1 MKKILILLT
10 LCFAVIQI
18 TAQSYEE
25 TYLKDEK
32 KRLDKVALVE
42 IEIENFITQ
51 NINTFDFTT
60 VINSVDTTNKETG
73 QPLSASDYA
82 TALNTAKRQK
92 LRNEY
97 FKKNPEKVSLY
108 FAQVLQ
114 QCTNGGFEDNGG
126 STAGYGFASDV
137 YDQSTW
143 AQYTLTPTTVVNPA
157 PNSNVT
163 LVDAGS
169 ADPNIPS
176 IPRVYS
182 GKYAIRLNQPTSV
195 LSRRASLLRRQF
207 IVNER
212 SISYAYALF
221 FQNPADG
228 GHTKDTRYPYYQVRL
243 KNSSGNIVYQRTV
256 DGVSNPIF
264 NYNPSNNILY
274 SGWRCENIDTSQYM
288 GQFVTLEIIMS
299 NCGNSG
305 HYGYGYFDDFCGLP
319 PNCNIPS
326 VGTINLHP
334 RSQTGCPE
342 DPMYITG
349 NYQLPPNA
357 TFQMPGAGIKLDILE
372 ASTGNLVTTLTSPN
386 FPSTNNFSFYVSSY
400 SFYPSGMTSNT
411 EFNFRVRM
419 IYNTGGINQPEVSAN
434 HTNPPG
440 PDVSFKNCNSP
451 CFEEMYINEKV
462 VTSQTFQASGGI
474 YASSQIY
481 PNLEVTYRA
490 GYQIQLLPGFYATGQ
505 DVGIFHAYIGPCEDN
520 NTFTKIPPV
529 NSMAKASETQI
540 LPAEIK
546 IHPNPASGYFKI
558 STGSEKLLS
567 WEMYD
572 LSGKMVLKGTT
583 SDANVQNLLKG
594 NYFLKINL
602 EKRQVSKTV
611 ILK

>member
-10 LCFAVIQI
+10 LCLAVIQI

-32 KRLDKVALVE
+32 KRLDKVTLTE

-51 NINTFDFTT
+51 NINTFDFTE
-60 VINSVDTTNKETG
+60 VINATDTTNKETG
-73 QPLSASDYA
+73 QPLSVSDYN

-97 FKKNPEKVSLY
+97 FKRNPEKVSLY

-163 LVDAGS
+163 LVDTSS

-228 GHTKDTRYPYYQVRL
+228 GHTNDTRYPYYQVRL

-256 DGVSNPIF
+256 DGVSNPLF
-264 NYNPSNNILY
+264 NYNPANNILY

-319 PNCNIPS
+319 PNCNIPT

-334 RSQTGCPE
+334 RNQTGCPQ

-372 ASTGNLVTTLTSPN
+372 ASTGNLVTTLISPN
-386 FPSTNNFSFYVSSY
+386 FPNTNSFSFYVSSY

-419 IYNTGGINQPEVSAN
+419 VYNMGGINQPEVSAN
-434 HTNPPG
+434 YTNPPG

-490 GYQIQLLPGFYATGQ
+490 GYQVHLLPGFYATGQ
-505 DVGIFHAYIGPCEDN
+505 DVGIFHAYIGPCEEN

-529 NSMAKASETQI
+529 NSMRTSETQI

-558 STGSEKLLS
+558 STGNEKLLS

-572 LSGKMVLKGTT
+572 LSGKMVLKGNT
-583 SDANVQNLLKG
+583 SEAHLQNLLKG

>member
-10 LCFAVIQI
+10 LCLAVIQI

-32 KRLDKVALVE
+32 KRLDKVALIE

-51 NINTFDFTT
+51 NINTFDFTE
-60 VINSVDTTNKETG
+60 VINATDTTNKETG
-73 QPLSASDYA
+73 QPLSVSDYN

-97 FKKNPEKVSLY
+97 FKRNPEKVSLY

-163 LVDAGS
+163 LVDTSS

-228 GHTKDTRYPYYQVRL
+228 GHTNDTRYPYYQVRL

-256 DGVSNPIF
+256 DGVSNPLF
-264 NYNPSNNILY
+264 NYNPANNILY

-319 PNCNIPS
+319 PNCNIPT

-334 RSQTGCPE
+334 RNQTGCPE

-372 ASTGNLVTTLTSPN
+372 ASTGNLVTTLISPN
-386 FPSTNNFSFYVSSY
+386 FPNTNSFSFYVSSY
-400 SFYPSGMTSNT
+400 SFYPTGMTSNT

-419 IYNTGGINQPEVSAN
+419 VYNMGGINQPEVSAN
-434 HTNPPG
+434 YTNPPG

-490 GYQIQLLPGFYATGQ
+490 GYQVHLLPGSYATGQ
-505 DVGIFHAYIGPCEDN
+505 DVGIFHAYIGPCEEN

-529 NSMAKASETQI
+529 NSMRTSETQI

-558 STGSEKLLS
+558 STGNEKLLS

-572 LSGKMVLKGTT
+572 LSGKMVLKGNT
-583 SDANVQNLLKG
+583 SEAHVQNLLKG

>member
-10 LCFAVIQI
+10 LCLTVIQI

-32 KRLDKVALVE
+32 KRLDKVALIE

-51 NINTFDFTT
+51 NINTFDFTAVT
-60 VINSVDTTNKETG
+60 NSVDTTNKETG

-82 TALNTAKRQK
+82 AALNTAKQQK

-126 STAGYGFASDV
+126 STAGYGFTSNV

-143 AQYTLTPTTVVNPA
+143 LQYSLTPTTVVNPA

-163 LVDAGS
+163 LVNTS
-169 ADPNIPS
+169 ATDPNIPS

-182 GKYAIRLNQPTSV
+182 GKYAIRLNQPTTV
-195 LSRRASLLRRQF
+195 LSRTASMLKRQF
-207 IVNER
+207 TVNER
-212 SISYAYALF
+212 YISYAYALF

-228 GHTKDTRYPYYQVRL
+228 GHTKDTRYGYYQVRL
-243 KNSSGNIVYQRTV
+243 RNSSGNIVYQRTV

-274 SGWRCENIDTSQYM
+274 SGWRCETIDTSQYI
-288 GQFVTLEIIMS
+288 GQFVTLEIIVS

-305 HYGYGYFDDFCGLP
+305 HYGYGYFDEFCGLP
-319 PNCNIPS
+319 PDCNIPT
-326 VGTINLHP
+326 VGTISLNP

-342 DPMYITG
+342 NPMYITG

-357 TFQMPGAGIKLDILE
+357 TLIAPGAGIKLDILE
-372 ASTGNLVTTLTSPN
+372 AATGNLVTTLTGSSITPG
-386 FPSTNNFSFYVSSY
+386 SFSFYVGDY
-400 SFYPSGMTSNT
+400 SFYPSGMNSNT
-411 EFNFRVRM
+411 EFNFRARLV
-419 IYNTGGINQPEVSAN
+419 YNMGGINQPEVIAN

-451 CFEEMYINEKV
+451 CFEEMYINNP
-462 VTSQTFQASGGI
+462 VTASQVFQAAAGI
-474 YASSQIY
+474 HASSVIY
-481 PNLEVTYRA
+481 PNLEVTYRG
-490 GYQIQLLPGFYATGQ
+490 GYQVDLLPGFYVSGQ
-505 DVGIFHAYIGPCEDN
+505 DVGVFHAYIGPCEYGSVLKAPPAQSVAK
-520 NTFTKIPPV
+520 TTEIPG
-529 NSMAKASETQI
+529 I
-540 LPAEIK
+540 PAEIK
-546 IHPNPASGYFKI
+546 IHPNPASGYFTI

-572 LSGKMVLKGTT
+572 LSGKMVLKGNT
-583 SDANVQNLLKG
+583 SDADVQNLLKG

-602 EKRQVSKTV
+602 EKRQLSKTV